1 MAKHFISV
9 LGTGNYAETVYYY
22 KNVQG
27 EEIKTKTLFVQEA
40 SLKATF
46 NEIAKEDRIT
56 IFLTQKAK
64 KANWENRKYTEK
76 DLERLQKNSNNTIK
90 VGDIRVGL
98 KEVLE
103 KSFPQIEVETVEIL
117 EGKNEEE
124 LWSISDCIY
133 ESIKD
138 NEEII
143 FDVTH
148 GFRSIPIQAITVL
161 NYAKALKNILVN
173 RILYG
178 AYEVGSK
185 RSDGNYYAPI
195 FDITMCNEILNWSVA
210 ADAFARYGNSAHI
223 YDLFKEERNRKRR
236 MGDFSLDCLNDVVDN
251 IKCITDSIDTGRGK
265 GFNDKNKSI
274 QGAYDS
280 LSSSLSTLKEDEKD
294 LLKPLSPLF
303 EKIQERIKIFSG
315 ESNLEIGLAT
325 VQWSIDNNMTQQGYT
340 ALEETVK
347 TFICNL
353 YELEET
359 DYDDRENV
367 AKDAVN
373 IINRVTRD
381 LKKKNEQITRER
393 IIKEIKLHDER
404 YHKQQLSDD
413 ESIKFFNIIK
423 TIPKEIVNMSSKIGQ
438 MRNSINHF
446 GYDKGGFKS
455 DTLTNNLKRYYKE
468 FLEIVDK
475 YKDVDFSRK
484 D

>member
-1 MAKHFISV
+1 VAKHFISV

-223 YDLFKEERNRKRR
+223 YDLFKEERNRKE
-236 MGDFSLDCLNDVVDN
+236 
-251 IKCITDSIDTGRGK
+251 
-265 GFNDKNKSI
+265 KN
-274 QGAYDS
+274 G
-280 LSSSLSTLKEDEKD
+280 
-294 LLKPLSPLF
+294 
-303 EKIQERIKIFSG
+303 
-315 ESNLEIGLAT
+315 
-325 VQWSIDNNMTQQGYT
+325 
-340 ALEETVK
+340 
-347 TFICNL
+347 
-353 YELEET
+353 
-359 DYDDRENV
+359 
-367 AKDAVN
+367 
-373 IINRVTRD
+373 
-381 LKKKNEQITRER
+381 
-393 IIKEIKLHDER
+393 
-404 YHKQQLSDD
+404 
-413 ESIKFFNIIK
+413 
-423 TIPKEIVNMSSKIGQ
+423 
-438 MRNSINHF
+438 
-446 GYDKGGFKS
+446 
-455 DTLTNNLKRYYKE
+455 
-468 FLEIVDK
+468 
-475 YKDVDFSRK
+475 
-484 D
+484 